1 MAGISVA
8 PARHPALRA
17 SWKIP
22 LFGRQA
28 HGAHGVCG
36 EAVVPGPTQAPPLC
50 PRAWAQGPRPAS
62 PPRPFLQT
70 VLVPASRVAVRA
82 RLCTTWES
90 PFTQRTV
97 WKLLCTWRSRL
108 GGVHVIPHLGPMR
121 DGNSCWALVLTSP
134 NEALFGFSP
143 GCLDPLGTW
152 FQNYGTCSMGGCEPD
167 FTECIDLPLDKHH
180 FTGRKYFLFVSLS
193 APLQ

>member
-8 PARHPALRA
+8 PARHPALGA

-167 FTECIDLPLDKHH
+167 FTECIDLPL
-180 FTGRKYFLFVSLS
+180 
-193 APLQ
+193 